1 MSAVKKLKQI
11 ILNECENY
19 EEEEILDYNSFVD
32 KFYDDY
38 FFEGIITIYNDSG
51 EIYFNNVMDAVTYL

>member
-38 FFEGIITIYNDSG
+38 FFEGIITIYNVIMIL
-51 EIYFNNVMDAVTYL
+51 EKFILTM